1 MSQDGTRAGSELSG
15 GLGAMIERLERESF
29 EKWYATH
36 AFDFEKNPIG
46 SRDCG
51 LQWQAWQARGR
62 LIQPCRGA
70 RREGCSYLAPCGA
83 PCDKCGQI
91 H

>member
-1 MSQDGTRAGSELSG
+1 MSADAKVANELN
-15 GLGAMIERLERESF
+15 AMIERLERESF
-29 EKWYATH
+29 EKWYVENC
-36 AFDFEKNPIG
+36 FDLFNHPFG
-46 SRDCG
+46 CRDYVI
-51 LQWQAWQARGR
+51 QWKSWQARGR

-83 PCDKCGQI
+83 ICDNCGQV